1 MTNPTTMNT
10 SSALCVV
17 SKYNFPLKEPG
28 LFQEKTHFSF
38 GEEMY
43 KMRLENFVILES
55 KETIKEYK
63 GYVKRIQR
71 SICRGSHQLK
81 MEHFEH

>member
-28 LFQEKTHFSF
+28 LFQENTHFSF
-38 GEEMY
+38 GEETY
-43 KMRLENFVILES
+43 KMRLEHFVILES
-55 KETIKEYK
+55 KETLKDYK
-63 GYVKRIQR
+63 HYVKGIQR
-71 SICRGSHQLK
+71 STCRGSH
-81 MEHFEH
+81 